1 MAVIYLIV
9 CEENK
14 SIFLSKKFIL
24 CIYMIILLFVFII
37 LLIILYESIKN
48 FEYFDDEP
56 PLPSP
61 IKLTG
66 TSMETMIKLYW
77 HKPSIN
83 NENVYSYLI
92 YMKEPEKDIN
102 LTTMK
107 YESNKLFY
115 EKTFYGLDPSKVYKF
130 KVRAVSS
137 DGLSEDSNVVILRPS
152 DKNKKIQR
160 IISPFEKKITCLPDS
175 TYKIASKCQNPAFPN
190 ADFNSQ
196 GHNDLIDSLTEQK
209 SSTLN
214 F

>member
-1 MAVIYLIV
+1 
-9 CEENK
+9 
-14 SIFLSKKFIL
+14 
-24 CIYMIILLFVFII
+24 MIILLLVFII

-56 PLPSP
+56 PKPSP

-66 TSMETMIKLYW
+66 TSSETIIKLYW
-77 HKPSIN
+77 HKPSKQ

-102 LTTMK
+102 LTTIK
-107 YESNKLFY
+107 YDINKLFY
-115 EKTFYGLDPSKVYKF
+115 EKTFYGLDPSKVYTF
-130 KVRAVSS
+130 KIRAVSS
-137 DGLSEDSNVVILRPS
+137 DGLSEDSNIVILRPS

-160 IISPFEKKITCLPDS
+160 IISPFEKKITCLPDG

-190 ADFNSQ
+190 AVFDASR
-196 GHNDLIDSLTEQK
+196 HDDLIDSLTEQK
-209 SSTLN
+209 SSSLN

>member
-1 MAVIYLIV
+1 
-9 CEENK
+9 
-14 SIFLSKKFIL
+14 
-24 CIYMIILLFVFII
+24 MIILLLIFII
-37 LLIILYESIKN
+37 LLIILYEFAKN
-48 FEYFDDEP
+48 FEYFNNEP
-56 PLPSP
+56 PKPSP

-66 TSMETMIKLYW
+66 TSMETIIKLYW
-77 HKPSIN
+77 HKPSKH

-92 YMKEPEKDIN
+92 YMKEPQKDIN

-137 DGLSEDSNVVILRPS
+137 DGISEDSNEVILRPS

-175 TYKIASKCQNPAFPN
+175 TYKIASECQNPAFPN
-190 ADFNSQ
+190 DDFNSQ
-196 GHNDLIDSLTEQK
+196 GHDDLINSLTEQK